1 MRRDERH
8 GVESVFGQL
17 LAAMQ
22 SGSPRERAAAVS
34 ITVSTISGVA
44 LIVGTFA
51 AVVLVFRGAIDHGV
65 LLYLIAFALCWMAF
79 VLLGDVVLVRLFG
92 GE

>member
-1 MRRDERH
+1 MRWDERV
-8 GVESVFGQL
+8 GGESVFGQL

-22 SGSPRERAAAVS
+22 SGSPRERAAAMS
-34 ITVSTISGVA
+34 ITVSTVSAVA

-51 AVVLVFRGAIDHGV
+51 AVVGVFRGVVEHGA
-65 LLYLIAFALCWMAF
+65 LLGVIVFALCWMAF